1 MIEPINKIMTPAG
14 TSTPINILAVS
25 LNILA
30 VSLYI
35 LAVSLNGQFS
45 VPLQQ
50 SYTLLSLFSFPHRY
64 SPVIY
69 VEQFLIESSIVKG
82 HESEILH

>member
-25 LNILA
+25 LN
-30 VSLYI
+30 
-35 LAVSLNGQFS
+35 GQFS

-50 SYTLLSLFSFPHRY
+50 SYTLLSLFSLPHRY
-64 SPVIY
+64 LPVIY
-69 VEQFLIESSIVKG
+69 VEQFLIESSIVEG
-82 HESEILH
+82 QESAIMH

>member
-25 LNILA
+25 LN
-30 VSLYI
+30 
-35 LAVSLNGQFS
+35 GQFS

-50 SYTLLSLFSFPHRY
+50 SYTLLSLFSLPHRY

-69 VEQFLIESSIVKG
+69 VEQFLIESSIVEG
-82 HESEILH
+82 QESEILH

>member
-1 MIEPINKIMTPAG
+1 MIGPINKIMTPAG
-14 TSTPINILAVS
+14 TSTPIN
-25 LNILA
+25 
-30 VSLYI
+30 I

-69 VEQFLIESSIVKG
+69 VEQFLIESSIVEV

>member
-1 MIEPINKIMTPAG
+1 MIGPINKIMTPAG
-14 TSTPINILAVS
+14 TSTPIN
-25 LNILA
+25 
-30 VSLYI
+30 I

-50 SYTLLSLFSFPHRY
+50 SYTLLSLFSLPHRY

-69 VEQFLIESSIVKG
+69 VEQFLIESSIVEG
-82 HESEILH
+82 QESEILH

>member
-30 VSLYI
+30 VSL
-35 LAVSLNGQFS
+35 NGQFS

-50 SYTLLSLFSFPHRY
+50 SYTLLSLFSLPHRY

-69 VEQFLIESSIVKG
+69 VEQFLIESSIVEG
-82 HESEILH
+82 QESEILH

>member
-25 LNILA
+25 LN
-30 VSLYI
+30 I

>member
-25 LNILA
+25 LN
-30 VSLYI
+30 
-35 LAVSLNGQFS
+35 GQFS

-50 SYTLLSLFSFPHRY
+50 SYTLLSLFSIPHRY

-69 VEQFLIESSIVKG
+69 VEQFLIESSIVEG
-82 HESEILH
+82 QESAIMH

>member
-25 LNILA
+25 LN
-30 VSLYI
+30 
-35 LAVSLNGQFS
+35 GQFS

-50 SYTLLSLFSFPHRY
+50 SYTLLSLFSLPHRY

-69 VEQFLIESSIVKG
+69 VEQFLIESSIVEV

>member
-1 MIEPINKIMTPAG
+1 MIGPINKIMTPAG
-14 TSTPINILAVS
+14 TSTPIN
-25 LNILA
+25 
-30 VSLYI
+30 I